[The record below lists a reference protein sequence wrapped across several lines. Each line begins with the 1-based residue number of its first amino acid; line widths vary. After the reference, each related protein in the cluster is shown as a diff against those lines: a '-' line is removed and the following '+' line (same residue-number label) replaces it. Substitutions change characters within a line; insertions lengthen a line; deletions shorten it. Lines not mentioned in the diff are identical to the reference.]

1 MLKMHT
7 NPRDNWLQEVSE
19 FCVATLE
26 DLNDKA
32 QEGEYVSPK
41 DQTMTDLCM
50 GYLFLLSV
58 CNTEGL
64 LDPSKIQNSID
75 KNITIH

>member
-1 MLKMHT
+1 MYA
-7 NPRDNWLQEVSE
+7 NPRDNWLQEVGE
-19 FCVATLE
+19 FCVTLLE
-26 DLNDKA
+26 DLNDKV

-50 GYLFLLSV
+50 GYLYLLSV
-58 CNTEGL
+58 CNKEGL
-64 LDPSKIQNSID
+64 LEPSKLQSLID